1 MMYNMQML
9 LHFYNTTM
17 LYGVEYI
24 VATFNINTQR
34 EIHIICIY
42 KIHSCLT
49 SMLLKTLE
57 ALIKKSPNH
66 YLELL
71 F

>member
-1 MMYNMQML
+1 MYNMQML

-17 LYGVEYI
+17 FYGFEYI

-34 EIHIICIY
+34 EIHIMCIY
-42 KIHSCLT
+42 KSHSCLT
-49 SMLLKTLE
+49 SMFLNTLE
-57 ALIKKSPNH
+57 ALLKKSPNH
-66 YLELL
+66 CLESL